1 MVANI
6 AERLETR
13 MLLKRLLQEFS
24 PYMIR
29 AAGGGEEA
37 QTLVV
42 EKSSPLSAAFP
53 CLLEVSV

>member
-1 MVANI
+1 MVANT
-6 AERLETR
+6 AERLETK

-24 PYMIR
+24 SYIR

-42 EKSSPLSAAFP
+42 AESSPLNAAFP
-53 CLLEVSV
+53 CLLELSV